1 MINLTK
7 NDISLIMA
15 NSNYGVCYEP
25 IIRIKDMEI
34 IGYEALSRFKFNDA
48 LIPPNII
55 FKALHKD
62 LEMFFHIEVIMKKF
76 QLEHRPNNK
85 TLFLNLDPDV
95 ALQSKQMNFWINL
108 LKSQENIVVEIIE
121 NTDEEDVEHIK
132 DFMEWMK
139 MNKIDY
145 AYDDFGKPNSI
156 FFYSLLETAQYIK
169 LDMHLL
175 STIRSDK
182 HYTEFVKGIVQYAKA
197 KNKYTILEGVETESD
212 LEIAK
217 SIHVDYIQ
225 GHLFR
230 NQFTTSWMQ

>member
-25 IIRIKDMEI
+25 IIRINDMEI
-34 IGYEALSRFKFNDA
+34 IGYEALSRFKLNDA

-121 NTDEEDVEHIK
+121 NTDEEDVENMK

-145 AYDDFGKPNSI
+145 AYDDFAKPNSI

-175 STIRSDK
+175 STIRCDK

-197 KNKYTILEGVETESD
+197 KKKYTILEGVETESD

-217 SIHVDYIQ
+217 AIKVDYIQ
-225 GHLFR
+225 GHLFK
-230 NQFTTSWMQ
+230 NLFSTTWMQ